1 MTATPFFRTISCMS
15 EPPATSEILSAPSK
29 KKAWALFLLIAAG
42 VAGLDLWSKAAVFD
56 LLDVQSMMRPAP
68 DGGAKIFVVT
78 QRTKSV
84 VDGFFELEAN
94 YNHGAFNGWFSEHT
108 GLLALLSSA
117 ALLVIAS
124 VLWYSLGRSPAPTLS
139 FVIALSLLAGG
150 TAGNFYDRFYLE
162 AVRDW
167 IKWYIVIDGKEHI
180 WPNFNIAD
188 SGICVGVALV
198 VLPELRTLFQ
208 KKQPD
213 SDGKPPGSGANP
225 SSPQ

>member
-1 MTATPFFRTISCMS
+1 MTAAPFFRTISCMNES
-15 EPPATSEILSAPSK
+15 PEPSEILSAPSK
-29 KKAWALFLLIAAG
+29 KKAWALFLLIAAS

-56 LLDVQSMMRPAP
+56 LLDVQSMMRSTP
-68 DGGAKIFVVT
+68 GGGEKIFVVT
-78 QRTKSV
+78 QHTKSV
-84 VDGFFELEAN
+84 VPGFFELEAN

-139 FVIALSLLAGG
+139 FVIALGLLAGG

-167 IKWYIVIDGKEHI
+167 IKWYIAIDGKEHI
-180 WPNFNIAD
+180 WPNFNVAD
-188 SGICVGVALV
+188 SGICIGVALV
-198 VLPELRTLFQ
+198 VFPELRGLFQ
-208 KKQPD
+208 KRKPAGD
-213 SDGKPPGSGANP
+213 NKPPDPGTNP
-225 SSPQ
+225 SSPR

>member
-1 MTATPFFRTISCMS
+1 MN
-15 EPPATSEILSAPSK
+15 EPPATSEILSTSSK
-29 KKAWALFLLIAAG
+29 KKAWALFLLLAAS

-56 LLDVQSMMRPAP
+56 LLDVQSMMRPTS
-68 DGGAKIFVVT
+68 GGGEKIFVVT
-78 QRTKSV
+78 QRTRSV
-84 VDGFFELEAN
+84 VTGFFELEAN

-124 VLWYSLGRSPAPTLS
+124 VLWYSLGRAPAPALS
-139 FVIALSLLAGG
+139 FVIALGLLAGG

-167 IKWYIVIDGKEHI
+167 IKWYIVIDGKEHV
-180 WPNFNIAD
+180 WPNFNVAD
-188 SGICVGVALV
+188 SGICVGVVLV

-213 SDGKPPGSGANP
+213 SNGKPPDSGASP

>member
-1 MTATPFFRTISCMS
+1 MTAAPFFRTISCMNES
-15 EPPATSEILSAPSK
+15 PAPSEILSAPSK
-29 KKAWALFLLIAAG
+29 KKAWALFLLIAAS

-56 LLDVQSMMRPAP
+56 LLEVRSAGIPARIVSRPHEIP
-68 DGGAKIFVVT
+68 VIP
-78 QRTKSV
+78 
-84 VDGFFELEAN
+84 GFFDLQAN
-94 YNHGAFNGWFSEHT
+94 YNYGAFNGWFSEHT
-108 GLLALLSSA
+108 GLLALLSCA

-124 VLWYSLGRSPAPTLS
+124 VLWYSLGRAPPPTCS
-139 FVIALSLLAGG
+139 FVVALSLLAGG

-167 IKWYIVIDGKEHI
+167 IKWYIVIDGKEHV

-208 KKQPD
+208 KRKPD
-213 SDGKPPGSGANP
+213 GEPPSPGANP
-225 SSPQ
+225 SSPR

>member
-1 MTATPFFRTISCMS
+1 MTAAPFFRTISCMNES
-15 EPPATSEILSAPSK
+15 PAPSEILSAPSK
-29 KKAWALFLLIAAG
+29 KKAWALFLLIAAS

-56 LLDVQSMMRPAP
+56 LLEVRSAGIPARIVSRPHEIP
-68 DGGAKIFVVT
+68 VIP
-78 QRTKSV
+78 
-84 VDGFFELEAN
+84 GFFDLQAN
-94 YNHGAFNGWFSEHT
+94 YNYGAFNGWFSEHT
-108 GLLALLSSA
+108 GLLALLSCA

-124 VLWYSLGRSPAPTLS
+124 VLWYSLGRAPAPTIS
-139 FVIALSLLAGG
+139 FVVALSLLAGG

-167 IKWYIVIDGKEHI
+167 IKWYIVIDGKEHV

-208 KKQPD
+208 KRKPD
-213 SDGKPPGSGANP
+213 GEPPDPGANP
-225 SSPQ
+225 SSPR

>member
-1 MTATPFFRTISCMS
+1 MTAAPFFRTISCMNES
-15 EPPATSEILSAPSK
+15 PAPSEILSAPSK
-29 KKAWALFLLIAAG
+29 KKAWALFLLIAAS

-56 LLDVQSMMRPAP
+56 LLEVHSAGIPARIVSRPHEIP
-68 DGGAKIFVVT
+68 VIPGVFDL
-78 QRTKSV
+78 Q
-84 VDGFFELEAN
+84 AN
-94 YNHGAFNGWFSEHT
+94 YNYGAFNGWFSEHT
-108 GLLALLSSA
+108 GLLALLSCA

-124 VLWYSLGRSPAPTLS
+124 VLWYSLGRAPAPTIS
-139 FVIALSLLAGG
+139 FVVALSLLAGG

-167 IKWYIVIDGKEHI
+167 IKWYIVIDGTEHV

-208 KKQPD
+208 KRKPD
-213 SDGKPPGSGANP
+213 GEPPDPGANP
-225 SSPQ
+225 SSPR

>member
-1 MTATPFFRTISCMS
+1 MTAAPFFRTISCMNES
-15 EPPATSEILSAPSK
+15 PAPSEILSAPSK
-29 KKAWALFLLIAAG
+29 KKAWVLFLLIAVS

-56 LLDVQSMMRPAP
+56 LLDVQSMMRPTP
-68 DGGAKIFVVT
+68 GGGEKLFVVT
-78 QRTKSV
+78 QHTKSV
-84 VDGFFELEAN
+84 VPGFFELEAN

-139 FVIALSLLAGG
+139 FVIALGLLAGG

-167 IKWYIVIDGKEHI
+167 IKWYIAIDGKEHI
-180 WPNFNIAD
+180 WPNFNVAD
-188 SGICVGVALV
+188 SGICIGVALV
-198 VLPELRTLFQ
+198 VFPELRGLFQ
-208 KKQPD
+208 KRKPAGD
-213 SDGKPPGSGANP
+213 NKPPDPGTNP
-225 SSPQ
+225 SSPR

>member
-1 MTATPFFRTISCMS
+1 MS
-15 EPPATSEILSAPSK
+15 ESPAINETLSARSQQ
-29 KKAWALFLLIAAG
+29 KAWVLFLLIAIG

-56 LLDVQSMMRPAP
+56 LLDVQNMMRPTQ
-68 DGGAKIFVVT
+68 DGGEKIFVVT
-78 QRTKSV
+78 QRTRSV
-84 VDGFFELEAN
+84 VPGFFELEAN
-94 YNHGAFNGWFSEHT
+94 YNYGAFNGWFSEHT
-108 GLLALLSSA
+108 GLLALLSSI

-139 FVIALSLLAGG
+139 FVIALGLLAGG
-150 TAGNFYDRFYLE
+150 TAGNFYDRFELA

-167 IKWYIVIDGKEHI
+167 IKWYVVIDGQEHV

-208 KKQPD
+208 KT
-213 SDGKPPGSGANP
+213 PPPADETGQEG
-225 SSPQ
+225 

>member
-1 MTATPFFRTISCMS
+1 MTAAPFFRTISCMN
-15 EPPATSEILSAPSK
+15 EPPATSEILSTSSK
-29 KKAWALFLLIAAG
+29 KKAWALFLLLAAS

-56 LLDVQSMMRPAP
+56 LLDVQSMMRPTS
-68 DGGAKIFVVT
+68 GGGEKIFVVT
-78 QRTKSV
+78 QRTRSV
-84 VDGFFELEAN
+84 VTGFFELEAN

-124 VLWYSLGRSPAPTLS
+124 VLWYSLGRAPAPALS
-139 FVIALSLLAGG
+139 FVIALGLLSGG

-180 WPNFNIAD
+180 WPNFNVAD
-188 SGICVGVALV
+188 SGICIGVALV

-213 SDGKPPGSGANP
+213 SNGKPPDSGANP

>member
-1 MTATPFFRTISCMS
+1 MNES
-15 EPPATSEILSAPSK
+15 PAPSEILSAPSK
-29 KKAWALFLLIAAG
+29 KKAWVLFLLIAVS

-68 DGGAKIFVVT
+68 GGGEKLFVVT
-78 QRTKSV
+78 QHTKSV
-84 VDGFFELEAN
+84 VPGFFELEAN

-139 FVIALSLLAGG
+139 FVIALGLLAGG

-167 IKWYIVIDGKEHI
+167 IKWYIAIDGKEHI
-180 WPNFNIAD
+180 WPNFNVAD
-188 SGICVGVALV
+188 SGICIGVALV
-198 VLPELRTLFQ
+198 VFPELRGLFQ
-208 KKQPD
+208 KRKPAGD
-213 SDGKPPGSGANP
+213 NKPPDPGTNP
-225 SSPQ
+225 SSPR